1 MPVAMSGHIQAVE
14 IEGTVYVGG
23 GDSESYHD
31 DHIVMAYD
39 TQSNQWHSLPPYS
52 ATSFSMTGMGNKLVL
67 VGGQC
72 GEHDFSRELG
82 VWQTKDRKWTQP
94 FPPMPT
100 ARSRASSTCYKHW
113 LVVTGGCDATKCFP
127 SHALGILDIVDTNH
141 KGFSPDRVEILDVAT
156 NQWHFGPLI
165 PIPIYDRKSR
175 VINDSWY
182 FMGDRNGLKCEVGS
196 VSLDTI
202 VQPLLPDS
210 YAIMKELTPLE
221 KTQSCPLNFRGSLL
235 AIGGRHKDNTP
246 TSGIM
251 CYVPESSTWVPAG
264 ELPQALDDCTCVFVS
279 NKLFVFG
286 GNKGYTRVK
295 AMYYRT
301 CINDTNNSNEEFRIS
316 KSWNQYKFILH

>member
-31 DHIVMAYD
+31 DHKVMAY
-39 TQSNQWHSLPPYS
+39 TQSKQWHSLPPYS

-67 VGGQC
+67 VGGHC
-72 GEHDFSRELG
+72 SEDDGEDGVSRELG
-82 VWQTKDRKWTQP
+82 VWQTNDRQWTQP
-94 FPPMPT
+94 FSPMPT

-113 LVVTGGCDATKCFP
+113 LVVAGGHNAY
-127 SHALGILDIVDTNH
+127 V
-141 KGFSPDRVEILDVAT
+141 GFLRDRVEILDVPT
-156 NQWHFGPLI
+156 NQWHIGASM
-165 PIPIYDRKSR
+165 PIPIYDRKST
-175 VINDSWY
+175 VINDTWY
-182 FMGDRNGLKCEVGS
+182 FMGDCNGLKCEVGS

-202 VQPLLPDS
+202 VQPLLPAS
-210 YAIMKELTPLE
+210 HAIMKELTPLE

-235 AIGGRHKDNTP
+235 AVGGRHKDNTP
-246 TSGIM
+246 TSDIVQ
-251 CYVPESSTWVPAG
+251 YVPESSTWVPAG

-295 AMYYRT
+295 TMYYCT
-301 CINDTNNSNEEFRIS
+301 CTDDTNNLDEGF
-316 KSWNQYKFILH
+316 